1 MADASG
7 GNGKKDDNAGLE
19 KQADLSKIEQAVFH
33 FYR

>member
-7 GNGKKDDNAGLE
+7 SNGKNDDAGLE
-19 KQADLSKIEQAVFH
+19 KQADLSKIDQAVFH